1 MNDDEED
8 TMDVK
13 VERELCIGSGYCV
26 RLAPEVFA
34 LDEEEIAVV
43 LEPVSADEEK
53 LERAAE
59 TCPAGAIF
67 LGEDVGSTT

>member
-8 TMDVK
+8 RMDVK

-26 RLAPEVFA
+26 RLAPDVFA

-43 LEPVSADEEK
+43 FEPVSADEET
-53 LERAAE
+53 LERTAE

-67 LGEDVGSTT
+67 LGEEAAGS